1 MEDVGTYIFGPF
13 GLSYSHLV
21 FLWPFGMF
29 SGNLVYFSCFG
40 MLYKEKSGSPGAAI
54 WRKAKN

>member
-1 MEDVGTYIFGPF
+1 MLVHKFFGRLVYLTTIWYF
-13 GLSYSHLV
+13 CGHLV
-21 FLWPFGMF
+21 YY
-29 SGNLVYFSCFG
+29 LVIWYIFSCFG